1 VANSCCRL
9 DPAANSTRLAPFLGF
24 RVASGRALPRTGGKL
39 AATLQPATII
49 GANGRIGNLFKSLG
63 GDDDVLVSRG
73 DPIPADGEGPVF
85 VCTRNDVLEGLVAG
99 CPATRRPDLVFM
111 QNGYLDRF
119 LVDNVLA
126 SNTQALIFF
135 AVSKKGEPPID
146 GKTDFNPD
154 GLTKVTGPWAA
165 AFAARCE
172 AAGLSCDVVSAE
184 EYKVAMFE
192 KLIWICSFMLVG
204 ALHGGVTVGEVEA
217 QHKDQVS
224 VLILELARAVEATQ
238 KGVKF
243 GPRVPERLCA
253 YARSVA
259 HFPTAI
265 KEFEW
270 RNGFFWDLSEAA
282 EDDGDKPDPCPLHTR
297 YCNQGL
303 LEDCFDF

>member
-1 VANSCCRL
+1 MFKNCWL
-9 DPAANSTRLAPFLGF
+9 IAAALAGAHTAAGF
-24 RVASGRALPRTGGKL
+24 RAASGRALPRTGAL
-39 AATLQPATII
+39 AAASLQPATIV
-49 GANGRIGNLFKSLG
+49 GASGRIGNLFKSLG
-63 GDDDVLVSRG
+63 GDADVLVGRG
-73 DPIPADGEGPVF
+73 DPVPADGAGPVF
-85 VCTRNDVLEGLVAG
+85 VCTRNDELEALVAN
-99 CPATRRPDLVFM
+99 CPEARRPDLVFM
-111 QNGYLDRF
+111 QNGYLDNF
-119 LVDNVLA
+119 LANSGLEG
-126 SNTQALIFF
+126 NTQALIFF
-135 AVSKKGEPPID
+135 AVSKKGEPPTD
-146 GKTDFNPD
+146 GKTDLNPD
-154 GLTKVTGPWAA
+154 GLTKATGPWAE
-165 AFAARCE
+165 AFAARCA

-217 QHKDQVS
+217 KHREQVTD
-224 VLILELARAVEATQ
+224 LILELARAVEATQ
-238 KGVKF
+238 ALKF
-243 GPRVPERLCA
+243 GPGVPARLCA

-282 EDDGDKPDPCPLHTR
+282 EDDDKIDPCPQHTR